1 MQPIT
6 TSTIIIDN
14 DTGVTLLTEADMSL
28 SLPDHEEIRAL
39 KGSTISIA
47 NKEYTIVE
55 ATTEPKLNDD
65 CDIIGAYVFLNVEK
79 KVNTARGTAFYNELH
94 RKNK

>member
-1 MQPIT
+1 MEFIP
-6 TSTIIIDN
+6 TSTIVIDN
-14 DTGVTLLTEADMSL
+14 DTGVTLLNEVDMSL
-28 SLPDHEEIRAL
+28 SLPDHDEIQAL

-65 CDIIGAYVFLNVEK
+65 FDMIGTYVFLNVEK
-79 KVNTARGTAFYNELH
+79 KT
-94 RKNK
+94 

>member
-1 MQPIT
+1 MEFIP
-6 TSTIIIDN
+6 TSIIVINN
-14 DTGVTLLTEADMSL
+14 DTGVTLLNEEDMSL
-28 SLPDHEEIRAL
+28 SLPDHDEIQAL

-65 CDIIGAYVFLNVEK
+65 CDMIGIYVFLTVEK
-79 KVNTARGTAFYNELH
+79 KT
-94 RKNK
+94 

>member
-1 MQPIT
+1 MKFIP

-14 DTGVTLLTEADMSL
+14 DTGVTLLSDEDMSL
-28 SLPDHEEIRAL
+28 SLPDHDEIQAL

-65 CDIIGAYVFLNVEK
+65 CDMIGTYVFLTVEK
-79 KVNTARGTAFYNELH
+79 KT
-94 RKNK
+94 

>member
-1 MQPIT
+1 MKFIP
-6 TSTIIIDN
+6 TSTIVIDN
-14 DTGVTLLTEADMSL
+14 DTGVTLLTEEDMSL
-28 SLPDHEEIRAL
+28 SLPDHDEIQAL

-65 CDIIGAYVFLNVEK
+65 CDMIGTYVFLTVEK
-79 KVNTARGTAFYNELH
+79 KT
-94 RKNK
+94 

>member
-1 MQPIT
+1 MEFIP
-6 TSTIIIDN
+6 TSTIVIDN
-14 DTGVTLLTEADMSL
+14 DTGVTLLNDEDMSL
-28 SLPDHEEIRAL
+28 SLPDHDEIQSL

-65 CDIIGAYVFLNVEK
+65 FDMIGTYVFLNVEK
-79 KVNTARGTAFYNELH
+79 KT
-94 RKNK
+94 

>member
-1 MQPIT
+1 MKFIPM
-6 TSTIIIDN
+6 STIIIDN
-14 DTGVTLLTEADMSL
+14 DTGVTLLNEEDMSL
-28 SLPDHEEIRAL
+28 SLPDHDEIQAL

-65 CDIIGAYVFLNVEK
+65 CDMIGTYVFLTVEK
-79 KVNTARGTAFYNELH
+79 KT
-94 RKNK
+94 